1 MNLRFINWYTQA
13 LGAIFGI
20 MACVYAYL
28 KGFISTYSNI
38 SVLFDTMNF
47 FEIVSS
53 YLLLPLCIITFILS
67 IIKAYSTG
75 KETLNDNLNKLN
87 LVFIS
92 LNILIGFM
100 GARMYFL
107 IPALFILFNVFM
119 DNVLKKY
126 KEIDSDDEVDEYAI
140 NNSLLNSNEM
150 NLSLINTKKEIALEL
165 LLKNADI
172 EFIIDITGL
181 SKEEIIDIS
190 ENLDQE

>member
-67 IIKAYSTG
+67 IIKAYSTD
-75 KETLNDNLNKLN
+75 KDNLNKLN
-87 LVFIS
+87 LIFIS
-92 LNILIGFM
+92 LNILIGFI
-100 GARMYFL
+100 GARIYFL

-126 KEIDSDDEVDEYAI
+126 KEIDSDDKVDEYAI
-140 NNSLLNSNEM
+140 NNSLLNSNEV

-190 ENLDQE
+190 ENLNKQ